1 MFIDE
6 SLGLAKSASHESF
19 FEPPLIESESGDD
32 SSCSPLPAA
41 ALRPADADPLES
53 LTYGVTKTP
62 GNVSPP
68 PVNCQLIHQL
78 MLSII

>member
-32 SSCSPLPAA
+32 SSSSPLPPAA
-41 ALRPADADPLES
+41 VLLRPAAAADPLEN

-62 GNVSPP
+62 GKVSPHHITSYITS
-68 PVNCQLIHQL
+68 C
-78 MLSII
+78 